1 MVILQEIKLFPFLNN
16 FSYNHYNNI
25 TLKKMTQKE
34 HSPIIRT
41 IYLYI
46 FALVGLIIVIVGSIR
61 AFTMG
66 LEVFIFKDVDKQERL
81 NYSRPLSTS
90 YVEGL
95 KTAQD
100 DESFTEEERE
110 TIREWLASYEEWKIE
125 SESFD
130 HVSAQRQ
137 KETASI
143 LANIFVGF
151 PLYLYHWNLIKKET
165 RDRKNSIVEN
175 QIS

>member
-1 MVILQEIKLFPFLNN
+1 
-16 FSYNHYNNI
+16 
-25 TLKKMTQKE
+25 MTQKG

-46 FALVGLIIVIVGSIR
+46 FALVGLIIVITGSIR

-66 LEVFIFKDVDKQERL
+66 LEVLVFKDVDKQEQL
-81 NYSRPLSTS
+81 NYARPLSVP

-95 KTAQD
+95 KSAQD
-100 DESFTEEERE
+100 NESFTEDEQA
-110 TIREWLASYEEWKIE
+110 TIREWLASYEEWKLN

-130 HVSAQRQ
+130 HISARRQ

-143 LANIFVGF
+143 LSSIMVGL
-151 PLYLYHWNLIKKET
+151 PLYFYHWNLIKKET
-165 RDRKNSIVEN
+165 KERKNDMVEK
-175 QIS
+175 QIN

>member
-1 MVILQEIKLFPFLNN
+1 
-16 FSYNHYNNI
+16 
-25 TLKKMTQKE
+25 MTQKE

-66 LEVFIFKDVDKQERL
+66 LEVFIFKDVDKQERID
-81 NYSRPLSTS
+81 YARPLSTS
-90 YVEGL
+90 YVDGL
-95 KTAQD
+95 KKAQD
-100 DESFTEEERE
+100 DESFTEDEQE
-110 TIREWLASYEEWKIE
+110 TIRAWLADYEAWKIE

-130 HVSAQRQ
+130 HVSAGRQ

-151 PLYLYHWNLIKKET
+151 PLYLYHWSLIKRET
-165 RDRKNSIVEN
+165 KDKKNNRVEN
-175 QIS
+175 

>member
-1 MVILQEIKLFPFLNN
+1 
-16 FSYNHYNNI
+16 
-25 TLKKMTQKE
+25 MTQKE

-46 FALVGLIIVIVGSIR
+46 FALVGLIIVITGSIR

-66 LEVFIFKDVDKQERL
+66 LEVLVFKDADKQERL
-81 NYSRPLSTS
+81 NYARPTS
-90 YVEGL
+90 LPYVEGL
-95 KTAQD
+95 KAVQE
-100 DESFTEEERE
+100 DEVWTEEER
-110 TIREWLASYEEWKIE
+110 TAIKEWLVDYEEWKVE

-130 HVSAQRQ
+130 SISARRQ

-143 LANIFVGF
+143 LASVIVGL

-165 RDRKNSIVEN
+165 KERKNSIVEN
-175 QIS
+175 KIS

>member
-1 MVILQEIKLFPFLNN
+1 
-16 FSYNHYNNI
+16 
-25 TLKKMTQKE
+25 MTQKE

-46 FALVGLIIVIVGSIR
+46 FALVGLIIVITGSIR

-66 LEVFIFKDVDKQERL
+66 LEVFIFKDADKQERL
-81 NYSRPLSTS
+81 NYARPTS
-90 YVEGL
+90 IPYVEGL
-95 KTAQD
+95 KEVRD

-110 TIREWLASYEEWKIE
+110 SIRAWLADYEEWKIE
-125 SESFD
+125 SENFD
-130 HVSAQRQ
+130 YVSARRQ

-143 LANIFVGF
+143 LASVMVGF
-151 PLYLYHWNLIKKET
+151 PLYLYHWNLIKRET
-165 RDRKNSIVEN
+165 RERKNGAIEN

>member
-1 MVILQEIKLFPFLNN
+1 
-16 FSYNHYNNI
+16 
-25 TLKKMTQKE
+25 MTQKE
-34 HSPIIRT
+34 HFPIIRT

-46 FALVGLIIVIVGSIR
+46 FALVGLIIVIIGSVR
-61 AFTMG
+61 ALTMG
-66 LEVFIFKDVDKQERL
+66 LEVFVFKDVDKQERL
-81 NYSRPLSTS
+81 NYARPLSVS
-90 YVEGL
+90 YIEGL
-95 KTAQD
+95 KTAQEN
-100 DESFTEEERE
+100 ESFTENEQE

-165 RDRKNSIVEN
+165 RGRKNSVAEN
-175 QIS
+175 QID